1 MGYFQRPRNA
11 FILFRSY
18 ACTSNLLPETLGIN
32 DHRQVSRIVGQLWK
46 GLKPEEK
53 SIWEKKAA
61 EEKEAHKL

>member
-1 MGYFQRPRNA
+1 MSPQRPRNA

-18 ACTSNLLPETLGIN
+18 ACTNKLLPPSLGIT

-53 SIWEKKAA
+53 AVSATLAIMAVKGSS
-61 EEKEAHKL
+61 